1 MAGRALHELQEFK
14 FEPCATTLAVHLVYL
29 LYGDRAPLLFVDFYP
44 PVGCG
49 LWWRDVHVHS
59 STELPDARVS
69 GRLFHDQIPRRFE
82 SFARDGGGTAPASFK
97 AKHYAYSSTR

>member
-14 FEPCATTLAVHLVYL
+14 LKPCAATLAAHLVYL
-29 LYGDRAPLLFVDFYP
+29 LYGDRSPLLFVDFYP
-44 PVGCG
+44 AVGCG

-59 STELPDARVS
+59 STELPDARI
-69 GRLFHDQIPRRFE
+69 GGLLFHDQIPHCFE
-82 SFARDGGGTAPASFK
+82 SSARDAGGTAPASFK